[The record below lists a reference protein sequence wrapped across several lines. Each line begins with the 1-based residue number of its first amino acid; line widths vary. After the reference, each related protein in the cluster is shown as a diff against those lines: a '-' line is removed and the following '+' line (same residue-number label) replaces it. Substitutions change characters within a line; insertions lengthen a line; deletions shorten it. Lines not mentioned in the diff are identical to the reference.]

1 MIARIAV
8 DLIQVYIVVL
18 FVRIILTWFPTDPW
32 SGLGRFER
40 ALGRVTDPVLAPI
53 RRVLPPLPRR
63 GRGDRPLADR
73 RPRRVGGARLDP
85 AVPLSPGAPPGVAF
99 SAPVSTGC
107 CYWPRTI

>member
-1 MIARIAV
+1 MTARILV

-53 RRVLPPLPRR
+53 RRVLPPL
-63 GRGDRPLADR
+63 
-73 RPRRVGGARLDP
+73 RVGGGGID
-85 AVPLSPGAPPGVAF
+85 LSPIVLLVVLEVL
-99 SAPVSTGC
+99 VSIL
-107 CYWPRTI
+107 RTR

>member
-1 MIARIAV
+1 VIARIAV

-53 RRVLPPLPRR
+53 RRVLPPL
-63 GRGDRPLADR
+63 
-73 RPRRVGGARLDP
+73 RVGGGGID
-85 AVPLSPGAPPGVAF
+85 LSPIVALV
-99 SAPVSTGC
+99 ALEVLVSIL
-107 CYWPRTI
+107 RSR

>member
-18 FVRIILTWFPTDPW
+18 FVRIILTWFPTNPW

-53 RRVLPPLPRR
+53 RRVLPPL
-63 GRGDRPLADR
+63 
-73 RPRRVGGARLDP
+73 RVGGGGID
-85 AVPLSPGAPPGVAF
+85 LSPIVALV
-99 SAPVSTGC
+99 ALEVLVSIL
-107 CYWPRTI
+107 RTR

>member
-53 RRVLPPLPRR
+53 RRVLPPLH
-63 GRGDRPLADR
+63 
-73 RPRRVGGARLDP
+73 VGGGGID
-85 AVPLSPGAPPGVAF
+85 LSPIVALV
-99 SAPVSTGC
+99 ALEVLVSIL
-107 CYWPRTI
+107 RSR

>member
-8 DLIQVYIVVL
+8 DLIQAYIVVL

-53 RRVLPPLPRR
+53 RRVLPPL
-63 GRGDRPLADR
+63 
-73 RPRRVGGARLDP
+73 RVGGGGID
-85 AVPLSPGAPPGVAF
+85 LSPIVALV
-99 SAPVSTGC
+99 ALEVLVSIL
-107 CYWPRTI
+107 RSR

>member
-53 RRVLPPLPRR
+53 RRVLPPL
-63 GRGDRPLADR
+63 
-73 RPRRVGGARLDP
+73 RVGGGGID
-85 AVPLSPGAPPGVAF
+85 LSPIVALV
-99 SAPVSTGC
+99 ALEVLVSIL
-107 CYWPRTI
+107 RSR

>member
-1 MIARIAV
+1 MIARILV

-53 RRVLPPLPRR
+53 RRVLPPL
-63 GRGDRPLADR
+63 
-73 RPRRVGGARLDP
+73 RVGGGGID
-85 AVPLSPGAPPGVAF
+85 LSPIVLLVALEVL
-99 SAPVSTGC
+99 VSIL
-107 CYWPRTI
+107 RTR

>member
-1 MIARIAV
+1 MTARILV

-53 RRVLPPLPRR
+53 RRVLPPL
-63 GRGDRPLADR
+63 
-73 RPRRVGGARLDP
+73 RVGGGGID
-85 AVPLSPGAPPGVAF
+85 LSPIVALV
-99 SAPVSTGC
+99 ALEVLVSIL
-107 CYWPRTI
+107 RTR

>member
-8 DLIQVYIVVL
+8 DLIQAYIVVL

-53 RRVLPPLPRR
+53 RRVLPPL
-63 GRGDRPLADR
+63 
-73 RPRRVGGARLDP
+73 RVGGGGID
-85 AVPLSPGAPPGVAF
+85 LSPIVALV
-99 SAPVSTGC
+99 ALEVLVSIL
-107 CYWPRTI
+107 RTR

>member
-1 MIARIAV
+1 VIARIAV

-53 RRVLPPLPRR
+53 RRVLPPL
-63 GRGDRPLADR
+63 
-73 RPRRVGGARLDP
+73 RVGGGGID
-85 AVPLSPGAPPGVAF
+85 LSPIVALV
-99 SAPVSTGC
+99 ALEVLVSIL
-107 CYWPRTI
+107 RTR